1 MPGSSGDRQRQ
12 CAAFSGMPG
21 PAKRIFTAKDA
32 KCAKENAG
40 KNKINVSRQ
49 GFEDS
54 TVILFYDFL
63 RVLCALCGE
72 RVLAA
77 TAPMFYS

>member
-1 MPGSSGDRQRQ
+1 MPDARKSRQRQ

-21 PAKRIFTAKDA
+21 LARKIFTAKDA

-49 GFEDS
+49 DS
-54 TVILFYDFL
+54 GIRRGSFL
-63 RVLCALCGE
+63 
-72 RVLAA
+72 
-77 TAPMFYS
+77 